1 MDTPLEST
9 FISTFHGRLRIPT
22 VDSDWSSAINDTSGQ
37 HRRDFVFNVGTDA
50 LGFVMSGS
58 NNATRCGAFPANPGR
73 APIHITTSGWYT
85 FEHMFTGVPGGPLTV
100 ILRVM
105 PAGSN
110 APLGV
115 WTLNDPS
122 DIIGGTV
129 GGNRYGWFAQ
139 NEIDELAIDNSE
151 RTGTLSTPAV
161 R

>member
-1 MDTPLEST
+1 MAHP
-9 FISTFHGRLRIPT
+9 
-22 VDSDWSSAINDTSGQ
+22 DSRFDWSSAINNTSGQ